1 MDEYKQ
7 HLRRLAVHD
16 NALLDE
22 LAVEGGVCTTPV
34 IDEKTAALLR
44 VAATI
49 AVDAAPHSF
58 QHAVALALAAGATSD
73 EIVACLEAVTP
84 VTGAAR
90 VVQCAPKV
98 ALALGYDVD
107 AALERHDP

>member
-1 MDEYKQ
+1 MAVAEVPFDLVGVKLAGQ
-7 HLRRLAVHD
+7 SARPGTVAKADAIARL
-16 NALLDE
+16 
-22 LAVEGGVCTTPV
+22 CTSTV
-34 IDEKTAALLR
+34 R

-49 AVDAAPHSF
+49 AVDAAPYSF
-58 QHAVALALAAGATSD
+58 QHAVALALAAGVTSD

-98 ALALGYDVD
+98 ALALAYDVD
-107 AALERHDP
+107 AALERYDP

>member
-1 MDEYKQ
+1 MDAYKQ

-16 NALLDE
+16 DALLDA
-22 LAVEGGVCTTPV
+22 LAVESGARTTSV
-34 IDEKTAALLR
+34 IDEKTAALVR

-58 QHAVALALAAGATSD
+58 QHAVALALAAGVTSD